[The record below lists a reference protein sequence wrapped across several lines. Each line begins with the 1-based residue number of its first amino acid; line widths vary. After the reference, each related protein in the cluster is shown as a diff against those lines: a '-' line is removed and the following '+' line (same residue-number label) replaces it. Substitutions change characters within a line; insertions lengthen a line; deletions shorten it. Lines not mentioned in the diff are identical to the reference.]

1 MVICGLKLTHDGA
14 VALIDNDRLVFS
26 VELEKVNNNARYT
39 SIEDTAIIE
48 RILADNGY
56 SIDQVDAFAVDGWGG
71 YDQEALA
78 IQPRLAVGE
87 EFNQLTIDCEGVGH
101 HINIAQYHERTL
113 KHNLLQEWQFEGLPF
128 KGKMVPYSSFLHATG
143 HVLSAYC
150 TSPFARQN
158 ESSYVLIWDGGM
170 YPRLYYVDADT
181 KHVENL
187 GPIFLLIGNIYTIF
201 SQHFG
206 PFKVKGGFAK
216 DSLSVAGKVMAYIAL
231 GKPRRE
237 LFPIFDDI
245 YSDCY
250 NAPMGFA
257 NVFANEFKRRIETVN
272 VSDEDILAT
281 FHLYL
286 EEMLVEK
293 LAKKIGRYD
302 KTARNLCFSGG
313 CALNI
318 KWNSAI
324 RNSGVFADVYVPPF
338 PNDSGSAIGAAC
350 AAMYHRTGRMNLNWN
365 VYAGPQVVKNAPVEG
380 WSERVCSIGELA
392 ELLHT
397 TGEPVVFL
405 NGRAELGPRALG
417 NRSIIAPAKSPQMKG
432 ILNQV
437 KGREMYRPVSP
448 ICLEEAAAELFSPG
462 IKDPYML
469 FDHDV
474 REGWADRIPAVCHLD
489 NSARLQTVN
498 ADENPVVTELLT
510 AYKAISGLPLLC
522 NTSANYNG
530 SGFFPDVRSVTE
542 WGKVNYVWSDNT
554 LYEKLQKQSFAA

>member
-1 MVICGLKLTHDGA
+1 MIICGLKLTHDGA
-14 VALIDNDRLVFS
+14 VALIDNNQLVFS
-26 VELEKVNNNARYT
+26 VELEKINNNPRYT
-39 SIEDTAIIE
+39 SIEDTNIIE
-48 RILADNGY
+48 KLLADYGY
-56 SIDQVDAFAVDGWGG
+56 SVDQVDIFAVDGWGG

-78 IQPRLAVGE
+78 IQPRLTVGE
-87 EFNQLTIDCEGVGH
+87 EFNRLTVDCDGVEHQL
-101 HINIAQYHERTL
+101 NIAQYHERTL
-113 KHNLLQEWQFEGLPF
+113 SHNLLQEWQFDGLPF
-128 KGKMVPYSSFLHATG
+128 KGKIVSYSSFLHATG

-150 TSPFARQN
+150 TSPFAKKE

-170 YPRLYYVDADT
+170 YPRLYYVDAET
-181 KHVENL
+181 KAVENL

-206 PFKVKGGFAK
+206 PFKVKSGFAK

-231 GKPRRE
+231 GKPRPE

-245 YSDCY
+245 YSECY

-257 NVFANEFKRRIETVN
+257 NVFANEFKRRIEGSPY
-272 VSDEDILAT
+272 SDEDILAT
-281 FHLYL
+281 FHLYV

-293 LAKKIGRYD
+293 LAKKISRYN
-302 KTARNLCFSGG
+302 KTSRNLCFAGG

-324 RNSGVFADVYVPPF
+324 RNSGVFNDVYVPPF
-338 PNDSGSAIGAAC
+338 PNDSGSAIGVAC
-350 AAMYHRTGRMNLNWN
+350 AAMYQRSGKISLNWD
-365 VYAGPQVVKNAPVEG
+365 VYSGMQIIKNDPVAGWTQQACPVEK
-380 WSERVCSIGELA
+380 LA

-397 TGEPVVFL
+397 TNEPVVFL

-417 NRSIIAPAKSPQMKG
+417 NRSIIAAAKSPGMKET
-432 ILNQV
+432 LNRV
-437 KGREMYRPVSP
+437 KGREHYRPVSP
-448 ICLEEAAAELFSPG
+448 ICLEEGSAEIFSPG
-462 IKDPYML
+462 IKDPFML

-489 NSARLQTVN
+489 GSSRLQTVN
-498 ADENPVVTELLT
+498 ANENAVMTDLLT
-510 AYKAISGLPLLC
+510 AYQTLSGLPLLC

-542 WGKVNYVWSDNT
+542 WGKVNYVWCDNT
-554 LYEKLQKQSFAA
+554 LYEKIDKLPFFA